1 MKKLFDFKH
10 FKGDLFGGITAGIVA
25 LPLALAFGV
34 SSGLGPSAGLY
45 GAIFVSFFAAL
56 FGGTNTQISGPTAPM
71 TAVSMVVIAGLVAAF
86 DGDVAKALPAI
97 LTVFLL
103 AGIMQVGLG
112 FLGLGKYIK
121 YIPYPVVSG
130 FMTAIGVIILI
141 TQILPAIGY
150 YPKEDTAFVNQF
162 KPHAE
167 EIILDNILAEEA
179 EEGFLVLED
188 FKETIERAEM
198 ITPIQVLKESQTLA
212 SKDASGVIGAL
223 KILPRALK
231 NISWLEF
238 LLAAG
243 TIFIIYGF
251 KRITTKVP
259 STLVALVVMSGIAIG
274 FNLNYRPIEEIPSG
288 LPIPNFEIFTNFS
301 FGNITPYIFT
311 ALTLALLG
319 AIDSL
324 LTSVVADNMTKTKH
338 KPNKEL
344 IGQGIGN
351 SVAAIFGG
359 IPGAGATIRTVV
371 NINAGGKTRL
381 SGMVAGV
388 LLLVV
393 LLAIGPIA
401 SMIPAAVLAGI
412 LITVG
417 IGVMDYKGLKA
428 IPYMPRPEV
437 VIMIVV
443 LVLSSVWNLVYA
455 VGIGLVIASLMFV
468 KKIGDL
474 TAERSDVKS
483 LTKETAWVD
492 ETEFPEDF
500 KEVVF
505 IKHIKGPLFFGS
517 TSDFQNLM
525 KQIPESASIIIIRMG
540 RMQYI
545 DQSGLYVLEDEL
557 IELTRQG
564 KTVLFVD
571 VLEQPRALLENID
584 IIPDLVPEE
593 QIFEKFDDCTS
604 WIKKNI
610 LKIDED
616 FKNRTQTKETQ
627 NSLTPKEAH
636 NILVEGNKRF
646 AKNLKAQR
654 NLQDQ
659 VFETSEGQYP
669 FAVILSC
676 IDSRVP
682 AELVFD
688 QGIGDIFSV
697 RVAGNVVN
705 KDVLGSMEYACNVA
719 GSKIVVVMGHTKC
732 GAVTAACKHVELGNI
747 TPLLEKIKP
756 AINIVSK
763 GNEEL
768 TDEQIEEVSF
778 ENVNVSIEQI
788 RKESPILAEMEKNGE
803 IEIVGASYD
812 VNTGLVEFH

>member
-1 MKKLFDFKH
+1 MNKLFDFRH

-71 TAVSMVVIAGLVAAF
+71 TAVSMVVIAGLVATF
-86 DGDVAKALPAI
+86 EGDLTKALPAI

-103 AGIMQVGLG
+103 AGLMQVGLG
-112 FLGLGKYIK
+112 LVGVGKYIK

-141 TQILPAIGY
+141 TQIAPSVGY
-150 YPKEDTAFVNQF
+150 YPKEDAAFVEEF
-162 KPHAE
+162 KPLAE
-167 EIILDNILAEEA
+167 EIILENILKEEA
-179 EEGFLVLED
+179 VEGVLVLED
-188 FKETIERAEM
+188 FKETIKRAEV
-198 ITPIQVLKESQTLA
+198 ITPGQIEQESQTLA
-212 SKDASGVIGAL
+212 GKEASGVIGSL
-223 KILPRALK
+223 KVLPRALQ
-231 NISWLEF
+231 NINWLEL
-238 LLAAG
+238 LLAGG
-243 TIFIIYGF
+243 TILIIYGF

-259 STLVALVVMSGIAIG
+259 STLVALLVMSGIAIG
-274 FNLNYRPIEEIPSG
+274 FGLDYRPIEEIPGG
-288 LPIPNFEIFTNFS
+288 LPIPNFKIFTEFS
-301 FGNITPYIFT
+301 LGNITPYVFT

-338 KPNKEL
+338 NPNKEL

-371 NINAGGKTRL
+371 NINAGGRTRL
-381 SGMVAGV
+381 SGMFAGI

-401 SMIPAAVLAGI
+401 SLIPAAVLAGI

-428 IPYMPRPEV
+428 IPYMPKPEV
-437 VIMIVV
+437 IIMLVV

-468 KKIGDL
+468 KKMSDL
-474 TAERSDVKS
+474 TAQRSDIKS
-483 LTKETAWVD
+483 LSKEKAWSD
-492 ETEFPEDF
+492 EVNFPQDL
-500 KEVVF
+500 KEEVF

-525 KQIPESASIIIIRMG
+525 KQIPESASIVIIRMG

-545 DQSGLYVLEDEL
+545 DQSGLYVLEDAL
-557 IELTRQG
+557 IELVRQNI
-564 KTVLFVD
+564 TVLLVG
-571 VLEQPRALLENID
+571 VLNQPKYLLERID
-584 IIPDLVPEE
+584 IIPDLVPKE
-593 QIFEKFDDCTS
+593 QVFEGFDDCTS

-610 LKIDED
+610 LKIEED

-627 NSLTPKEAH
+627 SSLTPKEAH

-646 AKNLKAQR
+646 SENLKAQR

-659 VFETSEGQYP
+659 VFETSAGQYP

-682 AELVFD
+682 VELVFD

-705 KDVLGSMEYACNVA
+705 KDVLGSMEYACKVA
-719 GSKIVVVMGHTKC
+719 GSKILVVMGHTKC
-732 GAVTAACKHVELGNI
+732 GAVTAACKDVELGNV
-747 TPLLEKIKP
+747 TELLDKIKP
-756 AINIVSK
+756 AIDTVRK
-763 GNEEL
+763 DDKAL
-768 TDEQIEEVSF
+768 TTEQIEDVSF
-778 ENVNVSIEQI
+778 ENVNVSINKI